1 MKGRFLRKAILVSA
15 FIHLGLVAAV
25 IVAGWRRTS
34 YISLPS
40 VYQVQLIAM
49 PDVQA
54 APPDEVVEQVA
65 EETIPPPP
73 EEKKRLKPKPK
84 KETTKPKKSQ
94 PSAVQGKN
102 LSPVDPGLSGMRSDE
117 VFEYPYY
124 LRLMVDKIS
133 RNWINPYSGREESV
147 VATVFFRVGRDG
159 TVSDARVETSSG
171 VASFDRAALRAVY
184 SSNPLPPLPADYN
197 EPQLTVHLDFEYKP
211 Q

>member
-1 MKGRFLRKAILVSA
+1 MRKAILTSA
-15 FIHLGLVAAV
+15 FIHLALVAAV
-25 IVAGWRRTS
+25 MVAGWRRTT

-54 APPDEVVEQVA
+54 APPEDVVEQVEA
-65 EETIPPPP
+65 ETIPPPP

-84 KETTKPKKSQ
+84 KEKPTPQKQTQQSTI
-94 PSAVQGKN
+94 QGKN
-102 LSPVDPGLSGMRSDE
+102 LSQVDPGLSGMRSDE

-124 LRLMVDKIS
+124 LRIMVDKIS

-147 VATVFFRVGRDG
+147 VATIYFRVGGDG
-159 TVSDARVETSSG
+159 TISDARVETSSG
-171 VASFDRAALRAVY
+171 VASFDRAALRAVF
-184 SSNPLPPLPADYN
+184 SSNPLPPLPADYS